1 MRINKPDPPSQ
12 VFLLRLWSEA
22 QGDEQ
27 AAWRG
32 KVQHLTSGEAYRF
45 DDWADLVAW
54 LQDML
59 SDPTDRSPPD
69 DEP

>member
-1 MRINKPDPPSQ
+1 MKVNKPDPPSQ
-12 VFLLRLWSEA
+12 VFLVRLWIEA
-22 QGDEQ
+22 QGDGP

-45 DDWADLVAW
+45 DDWMDLVAL

-59 SDPTDRSPPD
+59 PDPIDRSPPD
-69 DEP
+69 DQP